1 MVTFWSSLSPQVV
14 LLEPDF
20 GTMGSPSAPLTA
32 TAEKPAPLLPCL
44 LPDHSLICAS
54 VCALC
59 ACVRVCAC
67 ACACAW
73 VGVGV
78 VCGWVRVWAWV
89 CVRLCVRVF
98 GGEPHC
104 RSQRP

>member
-59 ACVRVCAC
+59 AYARVRVRVCVCVGGCGRGVRVGAG
-67 ACACAW
+67 

-78 VCGWVRVWAWV
+78 RAFVRA
-89 CVRLCVRVF
+89 CVR
-98 GGEPHC
+98 G
-104 RSQRP
+104 